1 MRMKKT
7 VSLAI
12 TMILLVTICSAGAL
26 AADNSFENFVEIR
39 TYTSGMFKDTV
50 GHWSESHVAKS
61 YNIGMIDGFEDATF
75 RPEDTL
81 TVSGAV
87 KLAACLNSIY
97 RTGKQEFKNSDPW
110 YKEYLDYCVEQG
122 ILTNRYDDFDAPIT
136 RAHFAEIFA
145 KCLPADALEAINVVE
160 DNAIPDVQIAKG
172 AANPIYT
179 LYRAGILT
187 GDAGS
192 HTYRPQ
198 ENIRRG
204 EVATLLA
211 RMMNPSARYSF
222 TLAELKPISAEEASI
237 KYGTALFR
245 IEAIDVQGHVFSIG
259 TGVFINSDG
268 TALTNYSVIEGARSV
283 RVIDSFGVTHN
294 VEGVYDYEAG
304 IDLAKIKVSG
314 GGFTAMPIGDI
325 NFLKVGSRVGTL
337 TYNGILSTGAKE
349 SEITEVTSYYL
360 KSTAAIST
368 DVAGAILIDECGR
381 LLGLYANPYLT
392 GQEDYMNTVIP
403 VFHQRE
409 LGTTALKSFSDL
421 FTVPEVKRY
430 DKHWLVPDFGA
441 VAGVGPYFSESF
453 DEGNAYFYKISAI
466 KGNLEEVDL
475 NYYDLLWKYGFYYIE
490 SFYEDGV
497 YYDMCSN
504 GDGSLFV
511 LTSMSVVE
519 DGENYYMVMV
529 IK

>member
-110 YKEYLDYCVEQG
+110 YKEYLDYCVDQG
-122 ILTNRYDDFDAPIT
+122 ILTNTHGNFDAPIT

-145 KCLPADALEAINVVE
+145 KCLPSDALEAMNIIE
-160 DNAIPDVQIAKG
+160 DNAIPDVQIVPG
-172 AANPIYT
+172 ADNPIYT

-192 HTYRPQ
+192 HTYRPT
-198 ENIRRG
+198 ENVRRG
-204 EVATLLA
+204 EVATLLS
-211 RMMNPSARYSF
+211 RMMDPSARYSL
-222 TLAELKPISAEEASI
+222 TLEELKPISAKDASA
-237 KYGTALFR
+237 KYGAALFR
-245 IEAIDVQGHVFSIG
+245 IEAIDVQGHVYRIG

-268 TALTNYSVIEGARSV
+268 TALTNYSVIEGASSV
-283 RVIDSFGVTHN
+283 RVIDSFGITYN
-294 VEGVYDYEAG
+294 VEGVYGYEAAV
-304 IDLAKIKVSG
+304 DLAKIKVGG

-325 NFLKVGSRVGTL
+325 SFLKVGSRVGTL
-337 TYNGILSTGAKE
+337 TYDGVRSTGAKE

-368 DVAGAILIDECGR
+368 DVAGGILIDECGR

-392 GQEDYMNTVIP
+392 GQEEYMNTVMP

-430 DKHWLVPDFGA
+430 DKHWLVPDFSA
-441 VAGVGPYFSESF
+441 VAGVGPNFSEAF
-453 DEGNAYFYKISAI
+453 DDGNAYFYKVSAI
-466 KGNLEEVDL
+466 NGSIEEADL

-504 GDGSLFV
+504 GDGSVFV
-511 LTSMSVVE
+511 LTSMSIVE
-519 DGENYYMVMV
+519 NGENYYMVMV